1 MMTNNLEKIKINF
14 VCSGNYYRSRLAE
27 AYFNYI
33 SDLLKLN
40 YTADSHGLAIHFADE
55 LAKEHGEISPFS
67 RKKLEEIGV
76 PAKYY
81 MRDRKPLTSYAIDS
95 FDINIAMDKEEHT
108 PMLEKQFPER
118 KSKFKYLQ
126 IKDVF
131 DWEPDKTISET
142 ILQVEGIINQIIENK
157 KIEI

>member
-1 MMTNNLEKIKINF
+1 MKTSSEKVKINF

-40 YTADSHGLAIHFADE
+40 YIADSHGLAIHFADE
-55 LAKEHGEISPFS
+55 LAEEHGEISPFS
-67 RKKLEEIGV
+67 REKLEEIGV
-76 PAKYY
+76 PTQYY
-81 MRDRKPLTSYAIDS
+81 IRDRKSLTSSAIDS
-95 FDINIAMDKEEHT
+95 SDINIAMDKDEHT
-108 PMLEKQFPER
+108 PMLKEQFPER
-118 KSKFKYLQ
+118 ESKFKYFE

-131 DWEPDKTISET
+131 DWEPDKTISKT
-142 ILQVEGIINQIIENK
+142 ILQVEGIINQIIENG